1 MEEQQKALLE
11 RHNDNMTEDEAA
23 MQARK
28 ADIANRIRSKYRVDL
43 SKLNPYDW
51 DRKRKF
57 VYSNK
62 MTRE

>member
-1 MEEQQKALLE
+1 
-11 RHNDNMTEDEAA
+11 MTEDEAA